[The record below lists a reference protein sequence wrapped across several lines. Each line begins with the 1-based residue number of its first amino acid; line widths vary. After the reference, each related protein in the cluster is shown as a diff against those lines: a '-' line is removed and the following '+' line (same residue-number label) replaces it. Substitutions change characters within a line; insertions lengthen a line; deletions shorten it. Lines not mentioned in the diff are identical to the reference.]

1 MLKYL
6 WERNRKFLEHTLSF
20 YAKDECKAFL
30 FTFAKAIK
38 IATQIK
44 DAVKYAKDTIG
55 HSNEHVTEVQNVN
68 KKIFK
73 PKFKNKI
80 DFPSGACGRRGNF
93 HEECRYKNATC
104 AICKK

>member
-6 WERNRKFLEHTLSF
+6 WERNRKFLEHILSF

-55 HSNEHVTEVQNVN
+55 HSNEHVTEVQSVN

-93 HEECRYKNATC
+93 PRGMQIQKCYVRNL
-104 AICKK
+104 